1 MKERTKIILIL
12 LALIAFVTVAA
23 LLIIKID
30 EISYSQGTINRTTY
44 DVVEVPMNSIL

>member
-23 LLIIKID
+23 LWIIKID
-30 EISYSQGTINRTTY
+30 EISYSQG
-44 DVVEVPMNSIL
+44 